1 MFIAEVVMEGPVLVV
16 DNPGI
21 GRQIVPINGT
31 SLSWNTF
38 NFGVTLFKN
47 SAASNDGLSCSRN

>member
-1 MFIAEVVMEGPVLVV
+1 MEGPVLVV
-16 DNPGI
+16 DNLGI

-38 NFGVTLFKN
+38 NFGVALFKN
-47 SAASNDGLSCSRN
+47 SAASSDGLSGSRN